1 MPATSAEKRL
11 LSLLRERALRRGEF
25 KLSSGQ
31 TSDYYV
37 DGKMVT
43 LDGEGALAVA
53 EAILERI
60 GNRKVAAVGGLTMGA
75 DPIAGA
81 VAAVSAVKGKP
92 IRAFIVRKD
101 VKGHGTKKAIEGPLR
116 EGEPVVIVEDVV
128 STGASA
134 LAAIEAVRKMRCPIV
149 AVMTL
154 VDREMGGKEAFAKA
168 GVPYEPIFTKTELL
182 AG

>member
-1 MPATSAEKRL
+1 MAHTKTEQRL
-11 LSLLRERALRRGEF
+11 LQLLRERALKRGQF
-25 KLSSGQ
+25 TLSSGQ
-31 TSDYYV
+31 KSDYYI
-37 DGKMVT
+37 DGKLVT

-81 VAAVSAVKGKP
+81 VAAVSAAKGRP
-92 IRAFIVRKD
+92 MRAFIVRKE
-101 VKGHGTKKAIEGPLR
+101 VKGHGTRKPVEGPLQP
-116 EGEPVVIVEDVV
+116 GEPVVIVEDVV

-134 LAAIEAVRKMRCPIV
+134 LAAIEVMRAMKCPIV
-149 AVMTL
+149 AVITV
-154 VDREMGGKEAFAKA
+154 VDREMGGREAFAKA

-182 AG
+182 AE